1 VLFLFGKKIIEET
14 IQNFKEEDGLELSE
28 QQAIEYLNSLVD
40 LFLSF
45 SSRGPDHHPWG
56 RRGPRRGA
64 KESA

>member
-45 SSRGPDHHPWG
+45 SSRGPDHHP
-56 RRGPRRGA
+56 
-64 KESA
+64 